1 MTVVQAQLE
10 EVSAGPV
17 DVDVDV
23 DASVDVDDDVAVDID
38 GDGDG
43 DVADDDATDAAPA
56 EKPPSSQTAT
66 PKSPAVDLTGK
77 QRRTLR
83 GLGHHLT
90 PVLQVGH
97 AGVSEEVVLQARAQ
111 LETHELIKIKVSEN
125 APEGR
130 HGAPEELAERTG
142 AHLAQVLGRTAL
154 LYRKRKKNPKID
166 LG

>member
-1 MTVVQAQLE
+1 MT
-10 EVSAGPV
+10 EVEVEIESGPGV
-17 DVDVDV
+17 DADVDPDV
-23 DASVDVDDDVAVDID
+23 DGDGE

-43 DVADDDATDAAPA
+43 SPAKKDA
-56 EKPPSSQTAT
+56 SSTTAT
-66 PKSPAVDLTGK
+66 PKSPAVELTGK

-90 PVLQVGH
+90 PVLQIGH
-97 AGVSEEVVLQARAQ
+97 AGVSEEVVLQARDQ

-130 HGAPEELAERTG
+130 HGAPEALAERTG

-154 LYRKRKKNPKID
+154 LYRKRKKGPKIE
-166 LG
+166 L